1 MTFRDGQAR
10 GPRNHA
16 TSACCRAP
24 PFSWV
29 ALALLTAAC
38 ADEASPEQQ
47 VRAVIESMEVAAEA
61 RDVGDLMEHISANYR
76 DAQGQDRT
84 EASRY
89 ARGYF
94 IANQSVHLLTR
105 IESLE
110 FPSPDEAR
118 VKLQVGMAGR
128 GGEPG
133 AAEPQRRP
141 VRLRPR
147 AGPRGRR
154 VEGQLRGLAGA
165 LTQVS
170 TSVICDRS
178 SGLYS
183 TGRRRSAP
191 CNACAEH
198 ASRADEPR

>member
-1 MTFRDGQAR
+1 MRLLTLLR
-10 GPRNHA
+10 
-16 TSACCRAP
+16 S

-29 ALALLTAAC
+29 ALLLLTAC
-38 ADEASPEQQ
+38 SDDGSPEQQ

-110 FPSPDEAR
+110 FPAADEAR

-128 GGEPG
+128 AGEPG
-133 AAEPQRRP
+133 QAGLSADLYDFDLAL
-141 VRLRPR
+141 VREDGEWKVSYADWR
-147 AGPRGRR
+147 A
-154 VEGQLRGLAGA
+154 
-165 LTQVS
+165 
-170 TSVICDRS
+170 
-178 SGLYS
+178 
-183 TGRRRSAP
+183 
-191 CNACAEH
+191 H
-198 ASRADEPR
+198 